1 MTRSSTTQKFLNSPH
16 IRIWTSRDYLT
27 QFIPTVLVLI
37 FALNRISLFMVNYVE
52 RRPGAVLHD
61 PLLARF
67 DAIDMTWLAF
77 GLIYGGLVFG
87 IGHLYYHPKRLILAI
102 HAYTVMITFR
112 AIAMYFLPLAPPEGM
127 IPLTDPMVEFLGSDG
142 VTLTKDLFFSGHT
155 STMFILYVA
164 SVSTRIRT
172 LFLLS
177 TFGVAACV
185 LIQKVHYSID
195 VFAAPFFAYGSLR
208 VVGLM
213 HAILHRY
220 VEAKR
225 SR

>member
-1 MTRSSTTQKFLNSPH
+1 MTKSSSILNSPY
-16 IRIWTSRDYLT
+16 IRMWMSRDYLV
-27 QFIPTVLVLI
+27 QFLPSVVVLI

-52 RRPGAVLHD
+52 KRPGAVLHD
-61 PLLARF
+61 PLLSRF
-67 DAIDMTWLAF
+67 EAVDMTWLAF
-77 GLIYGGLVFG
+77 ALIYGGLVFG
-87 IGHLYYHPKRLILAI
+87 ICHLFFHPRRLILAM

-127 IPLTDPMVEFLGSDG
+127 IALTDPMVEFLGSDG
-142 VTLTKDLFFSGHT
+142 ITLTKDLFFSGHT

-164 SVSTRIRT
+164 SVNPRVRT
-172 LFLLS
+172 IFLLS

-185 LIQKVHYSID
+185 LIQKVHYAID

-220 VEAKR
+220 VEGKR